1 MYKIA
6 GIEMLIISSGYNCL
20 HLQEYNTQ
28 NLTRRVVVIMAS
40 DCEGRTQQQI
50 GQKIEEW
57 RKKVGLSQLDL
68 AMVLGLKSDRHYRR
82 ICIDCTYE
90 FSQSQIG
97 RLAKLMQVSTEELIP
112 DEEFEEDSDYIDNII
127 KKGSEYK
134 PRFSEAERRIV
145 SYATEIINMEDEELK
160 ENYANQMESALKMI
174 SIMKQKI
181 T

>member
-40 DCEGRTQQQI
+40 DCAGRTQQQI
-50 GQKIEEW
+50 GQEIEKW
-57 RKKVGLSQLDL
+57 RKKAGLSQVDL
-68 AMVLGLKSDRHYRR
+68 AMMLGLKGDRHYRR
-82 ICIDCTYE
+82 ICIECTYE
-90 FSQSQIG
+90 FSSSQIR

-134 PRFSEAERRIV
+134 QEQIENVIVESSKLRFSEAGRRIV

-160 ENYANQMESALKMI
+160 EIEDYF
-174 SIMKQKI
+174 
-181 T
+181 

>member
-57 RKKVGLSQLDL
+57 R
-68 AMVLGLKSDRHYRR
+68 
-82 ICIDCTYE
+82 
-90 FSQSQIG
+90 
-97 RLAKLMQVSTEELIP
+97 
-112 DEEFEEDSDYIDNII
+112 
-127 KKGSEYK
+127 
-134 PRFSEAERRIV
+134 
-145 SYATEIINMEDEELK
+145 
-160 ENYANQMESALKMI
+160 
-174 SIMKQKI
+174 
-181 T
+181 

>member
-1 MYKIA
+1 
-6 GIEMLIISSGYNCL
+6 
-20 HLQEYNTQ
+20 
-28 NLTRRVVVIMAS
+28 
-40 DCEGRTQQQI
+40 
-50 GQKIEEW
+50 
-57 RKKVGLSQLDL
+57 
-68 AMVLGLKSDRHYRR
+68 
-82 ICIDCTYE
+82 
-90 FSQSQIG
+90 
-97 RLAKLMQVSTEELIP
+97 MQVSTEELIP

-127 KKGSEYK
+127 KKGSEYKQEQIKNAIVESSK